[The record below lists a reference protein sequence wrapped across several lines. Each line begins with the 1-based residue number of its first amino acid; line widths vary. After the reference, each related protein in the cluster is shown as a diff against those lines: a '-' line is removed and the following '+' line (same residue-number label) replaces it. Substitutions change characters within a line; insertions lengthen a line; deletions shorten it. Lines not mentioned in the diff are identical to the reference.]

1 MFTYTRL
8 CFISKRSEVSVL
20 VDIKNRQKSNAKK
33 RSLKLKQI
41 KKATTKTIQ
50 YSSKMATC

>member
-1 MFTYTRL
+1 MYTYTHL
-8 CFISKRSEVSVL
+8 YFISKRSEVSVL

-41 KKATTKTIQ
+41 KKNKNINYTIFQ
-50 YSSKMATC
+50 